1 VSFLNCRSQGR
12 AGDSCGSSNSF
23 GAEEVSMTKNMAEM
37 TILGQSFINHLLV
50 QKRAFRQCDLNRV
63 LEFLK
68 KINFHQNPCVRHLGK
83 R

>member
-1 VSFLNCRSQGR
+1 LSFFNCRIQG
-12 AGDSCGSSNSF
+12 GNSCGSNSSF

-50 QKRAFRQCDLNRV
+50 QSRAFRQSDVNRV

-68 KINFHQNPCVRHLGK
+68 KINFN
-83 R
+83 

>member
-1 VSFLNCRSQGR
+1 VSFLNCWSQGR

-50 QKRAFRQCDLNRV
+50 QSRALRQSDVNRV

-68 KINFHQNPCVRHLGK
+68 KINFNQNPSVRHSRK

>member
-1 VSFLNCRSQGR
+1 
-12 AGDSCGSSNSF
+12 
-23 GAEEVSMTKNMAEM
+23 MAEM

-50 QKRAFRQCDLNRV
+50 QSRAFRQSDVNRV

-68 KINFHQNPCVRHLGK
+68 KINFNQNPSVRHSRK